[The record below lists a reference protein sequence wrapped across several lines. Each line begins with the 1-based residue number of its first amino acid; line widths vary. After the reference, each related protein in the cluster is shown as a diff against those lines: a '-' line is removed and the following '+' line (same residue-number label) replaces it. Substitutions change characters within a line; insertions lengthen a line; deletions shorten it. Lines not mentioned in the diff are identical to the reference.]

1 LKLKRIAIFIIVACL
16 LLGLLAGCKQQAQSG
31 TYTDDTGRQVN
42 ITEVPE
48 RIVSFGPSITEILF
62 ALGLGDKVV
71 GVTDFCD
78 YPEEALDK
86 PKVGNAWFPSI
97 ESVVELDPDLVFTV
111 ESEQFNSELDAL
123 GYTYIILDPED
134 FYSITDDI
142 RLVGEVTG
150 AVAEGE
156 QLAKDMEDI
165 IDDVIERVQGADK
178 LKVFI
183 IVDATDPNMPWT
195 AGGGSFIHDIIT
207 IAGGENIAA
216 WVADDYVQMSI
227 EEIVDAEP
235 DIIVIQT
242 MTGGIPTI
250 TAEELQAHIIWQQLD
265 AVKEGRI
272 YFIDGDLI
280 SRPGPRIVQGLEV
293 MARIIHPE
301 LFD

>member
-1 LKLKRIAIFIIVACL
+1 MKLKRIVVLVIVACL
-16 LLGLLAGCKQQAQSG
+16 LLGLLAGCKQKFQPG
-31 TYTDDTGRQVN
+31 TFTDDTGRQVN
-42 ITEVPE
+42 IEEVPE

-86 PKVGNAWFPSI
+86 PKVGNAWSPSI
-97 ESVVELDPDLVFTV
+97 ESVVELEPDVVFTV
-111 ESEQFNSELDAL
+111 ESEQFNSELGAL
-123 GYTYIILDPED
+123 GYTYFILDPED

-150 AVAEGE
+150 ALAEGE
-156 QLAKDMEDI
+156 RLAKDMEDV
-165 IDDVIERVQGADK
+165 IDDVIERVQGAET
-178 LKVFI
+178 LKVFM

-235 DIIVIQT
+235 DIIVVQT
-242 MTGGIPTI
+242 MMGGLPTI
-250 TAEELQAHIIWQQLD
+250 TAEELQEHIIWQQLD
-265 AVKEGRI
+265 AVKQGNI

-280 SRPGPRIVQGLEV
+280 SRPGPRIVQGLEAI
-293 MARIIHPE
+293 ARIIHPE

>member
-1 LKLKRIAIFIIVACL
+1 MKLKRIAVFIIIACL
-16 LLGLLAGCKQQAQSG
+16 LLGLLAGCKQQFQPG
-31 TYTDDTGRQVN
+31 TFTDDTGRQVN
-42 ITEVPE
+42 IEEVPE

-62 ALGLGDKVV
+62 ALGLEDKVV

-78 YPEEALDK
+78 YPDEALSK
-86 PKVGNAWFPSI
+86 PKVGNAWSPSI

-111 ESEQFNSELDAL
+111 ESEQFNSELEAL
-123 GYTYIILDPED
+123 GFAYIILDPED

-142 RLVGEVTG
+142 RLAGEVTG
-150 AVAEGE
+150 AVTEGE
-156 QLAKDMEDI
+156 QLAKDMEDV
-165 IDDVIERVQGADK
+165 IDDVIERVQGAEE

-235 DIIVIQT
+235 DIIVVQT
-242 MTGGIPTI
+242 MMGGVPTI
-250 TAEELQAHIIWQQLD
+250 ATEELQEHIIWQQLD
-265 AVKEGRI
+265 AVKQGHI

-280 SRPGPRIVQGLEV
+280 SRPGPRIVQGLEAI
-293 MARIIHPE
+293 ARIIHPD

>member
-1 LKLKRIAIFIIVACL
+1 LKLKRIVVLVIVACL
-16 LLGLLAGCKQQAQSG
+16 LLGLLAGCKQKFQPG
-31 TYTDDTGRQVN
+31 TFTDDTGRQVN
-42 ITEVPE
+42 IEEVPE
-48 RIVSFGPSITEILF
+48 KIVSFGPSITEILF

-78 YPEEALDK
+78 YPEEALGK
-86 PKVGNAWFPSI
+86 PKVGNAWSPSI

-111 ESEQFNSELDAL
+111 ESEQFNSELEAL
-123 GYTYIILDPED
+123 GYTYFILDPED

-142 RLVGEVTG
+142 RLAGKIAG
-150 AVAEGE
+150 AVAEGA
-156 QLAKDMEDI
+156 QLAKDMENV

-178 LKVFI
+178 LKVFM

-235 DIIVIQT
+235 DLIVVQT
-242 MTGGIPTI
+242 MMGGIPTI
-250 TAEELQAHIIWQQLD
+250 TAEELQEHIIWQQLD
-265 AVKEGRI
+265 AVKQGNI
-272 YFIDGDLI
+272 YFIDGDFI
-280 SRPGPRIVQGLEV
+280 SRPGPRIVQGLEE
-293 MARIIHPE
+293 MAKIIHPD